1 MDTNWMKLEFPSESV
16 NVQFART
23 TVAIFA
29 SQLDFTLEEIEEIK
43 VAVSEAV
50 SNSVIHGYSDSQGNI
65 IMKAEYTPA
74 QFTVSVEDFGRGIPD
89 IVQAQE
95 SGYTT
100 VPEER
105 MGIGLY
111 FIHEYMDKVSLH
123 SEVGKGTKI
132 VMVKTVKPIQG

>member
-1 MDTNWMKLEFPSESV
+1 MDANWMKLEFPSESV

-50 SNSVIHGYSDSQGNI
+50 SNSVIHGYSASHGNV
-65 IMKAEYTPA
+65 IMKVKYTPT
-74 QFTVSVEDFGRGIPD
+74 QFTVSVEDFGRGISD

-100 VPEER
+100 IPEER

-111 FIHEYMDKVSLH
+111 FIQEYMDEVSLH